1 MLKPPATILTPL
13 KDYCLNCE
21 EHKWIKAHA
30 SLNNRIGY
38 ICVEC
43 YDTNIWAT
51 EDNQRYHS
59 LLNLLLH
66 TKLYNSKR
74 DIT

>member
-1 MLKPPATILTPL
+1 MLKPPAKIHTPL

-43 YDTNIWAT
+43 YDTNIWAN
-51 EDNQRYHS
+51 EDNQRS
-59 LLNLLLH
+59 VTLLNLLLH
-66 TKLYNSKR
+66 TKLSNIKR

>member
-1 MLKPPATILTPL
+1 MFKPPATILTPL

-21 EHKWIKAHA
+21 ERKWVKTHA
-30 SLNNRIGY
+30 TLNNRIGY

-43 YDTNIWAT
+43 YDMSIWANK
-51 EDNQRYHS
+51 DNQKYLT
-59 LLNLLLH
+59 LLNLQSH
-66 TKLYNSKR
+66 TKSFSIKK

>member
-1 MLKPPATILTPL
+1 MSKPPAHILTPL

-43 YDTNIWAT
+43 YNTNIWAK

-66 TKLYNSKR
+66 TKLFNSKI

>member
-1 MLKPPATILTPL
+1 MSKPPAKILTPL

-21 EHKWIKAHA
+21 DRKWIKTHA

-43 YDTNIWAT
+43 YDTNIWAN
-51 EDNQRYHS
+51 EDNQRS
-59 LLNLLLH
+59 VTLLNLLLH
-66 TKLYNSKR
+66 TKLSNIKR